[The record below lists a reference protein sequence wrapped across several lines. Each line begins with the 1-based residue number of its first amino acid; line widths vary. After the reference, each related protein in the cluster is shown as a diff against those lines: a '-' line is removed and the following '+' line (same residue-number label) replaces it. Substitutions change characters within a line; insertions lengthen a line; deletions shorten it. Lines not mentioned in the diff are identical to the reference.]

1 MLKKK
6 QFYICIVILVIVL
19 AVVGLYIY
27 HYKLEQQRALEEAI
41 ANITEVSKENLD
53 IEYDEGFTNSN
64 IALHLTTNTGYNI
77 AYSFDNINY
86 NNYENVIN
94 VEDNVTV
101 YIMYVNLYG
110 TYSNSAY
117 PIEIKNIDRIQ
128 PKIVKKEVSTAI
140 NSLTVNIEATDNINV
155 SKIEV
160 SIDRENYI
168 EVANG
173 SYTFEGLE
181 QGKEYVAVIK
191 VTDVAGNVVVDEIKG
206 ITKKQEKSSN
216 SQKKSNTKKS
226 TSSNKSNTASS
237 SNSKDNTSNSK
248 TDKPQSWSTETH
260 YGGEIQDSQGNGGYW
275 MYGEEMD
282 FSGIDMSDW
291 SY

>member
-6 QFYICIVILVIVL
+6 QFYIGIVILAIVI
-19 AVVGLYIY
+19 AVVGIYIY
-27 HYKLEQQRALEEAI
+27 HYKLEQQRILEEAI
-41 ANITEVSKENLD
+41 ANITEVSEENLN
-53 IEYDEGFTNSN
+53 IEYNEDFTNSN
-64 IALHLTTNTGYNI
+64 IALHLTTNTEYNI

-86 NNYENVIN
+86 NNYENMIN

-101 YIMYVNLYG
+101 YIKYVNLYG

-128 PKIVKKEVSTAI
+128 PEIVKKEVSTTV
-140 NSLTVNIEATDNINV
+140 NSLMVNIEATDNINV
-155 SKIEV
+155 AKIEV

-181 QGKEYVAVIK
+181 QGKEYTVIIK

-206 ITKKQEKSSN
+206 TTKKQEKSSS

-226 TSSNKSNTASS
+226 TSSNKSNKPSS

-248 TDKPQSWSTETH
+248 TDKPQSWTTETH

-275 MYGEEMD
+275 MYGEEID
-282 FSGIDMSDW
+282 FSGIDMSD
-291 SY
+291 

>member
-6 QFYICIVILVIVL
+6 QFYIGIVILAIVI
-19 AVVGLYIY
+19 AVVGIYIY
-27 HYKLEQQRALEEAI
+27 HYKLEQQRILEEAI
-41 ANITEVSKENLD
+41 ANITEVSEENLN
-53 IEYDEGFTNSN
+53 IEYNEDFTNSN
-64 IALHLTTNTGYNI
+64 IALHLTTNTEYNI

-86 NNYENVIN
+86 NNYENMIN

-101 YIMYVNLYG
+101 YIKYVNLYG

-128 PKIVKKEVSTAI
+128 PEIVKKEVSTTV
-140 NSLTVNIEATDNINV
+140 NSLMVNIEATDNINV
-155 SKIEV
+155 AKIEV

-181 QGKEYVAVIK
+181 QGKEYTVIIK

-206 ITKKQEKSSN
+206 TTKKQEKSSS
-216 SQKKSNTKKS
+216 SQKNLTRKNLLLVINRINQVQAILKITHQIAKQINHNHGRQKLTMVVKYKIVKETVAIGCTAKK
-226 TSSNKSNTASS
+226 
-237 SNSKDNTSNSK
+237 
-248 TDKPQSWSTETH
+248 
-260 YGGEIQDSQGNGGYW
+260 
-275 MYGEEMD
+275 
-282 FSGIDMSDW
+282 
-291 SY
+291 